1 MASKSNINHDDEAAS
16 SVGLGFLPS
25 ALGSSTTGVP
35 VQRVASPVEQEEAP
49 VRDKRSDTVSAQSSR
64 GKARGTHSLASRIQ
78 KPSRSRSAL
87 EVLQASQV
95 DAPDGGGKAAIH
107 QSSNVQTQQPVR
119 AATVNDILLDV
130 FGTIEL
136 RTDRIENLQV
146 NKALWASHHA
156 RAMSRVMSHFGGCS
170 HDATCVGGQFR
181 TRYARAEFGSKM

>member
-95 DAPDGGGKAAIH
+95 DAPDKKTG
-107 QSSNVQTQQPVR
+107 
-119 AATVNDILLDV
+119 
-130 FGTIEL
+130 
-136 RTDRIENLQV
+136 
-146 NKALWASHHA
+146 
-156 RAMSRVMSHFGGCS
+156 
-170 HDATCVGGQFR
+170 
-181 TRYARAEFGSKM
+181 